1 MEKRGLHFG
10 NQLRF
15 TTVTCIKSSG
25 FTQSTESLSTQDPPF
40 YSYKTSESG
49 SGLNP
54 PKSVYLRTDQAV
66 YGGEEA
72 ACF

>member
-1 MEKRGLHFG
+1 MEISLGSLQSNALSLLGLLG
-10 NQLRF
+10 VQNP
-15 TTVTCIKSSG
+15 
-25 FTQSTESLSTQDPPF
+25 LSTQDPPF